1 MSVRTRQFLTI
12 VALATPLTL
21 AAQGTNPRDHV
32 ARAVAAMGGEAAL
45 RSLRSTSLVYQRL
58 LFGLGQAE
66 TPGSPS
72 RGTFFSGESH
82 HDYVGGRRRII
93 ETSQPAPGFTIRFSQ
108 VFAQGVVHNDN
119 SGGISGLS
127 GPPAVAAA
135 ERLMR

>member
-1 MSVRTRQFLTI
+1 MQGSFPVSQSLFDILLDNGRWSLCQI
-12 VALATPLTL
+12 VLSECKG
-21 AAQGTNPRDHV
+21 AQERFNYPGANIPP
-32 ARAVAAMGGEAAL
+32 L

-82 HDYVGGRRRII
+82 HDYVGGRQRII

-119 SGGISGLS
+119 SGGMLAPG
-127 GPPAVAAA
+127 
-135 ERLMR
+135 